1 MVFMSKTKQGQRTL
15 IGFDFGKKYI
25 GVAVGQ
31 EITHSATPLGSIKA
45 KDGIPH
51 WQSLKNYINEW
62 RPDAIIVGL
71 PLNMD
76 GSEQQLTRDA
86 RKFGNRVGSQCNIQ
100 VIFQDERLT
109 TADAKEQL
117 FAQGGY
123 RNLKKD
129 NIDAMSAVLIIESY
143 FENHFK
149 KHSDNQ
155 SGSLHNKNDSLK

>member
-1 MVFMSKTKQGQRTL
+1 MNKQRQKTV

-31 EITHSATPLGSIKA
+31 EITGSATPLGSISA
-45 KDGIPH
+45 KDGIPNWKTLTRYVDE
-51 WQSLKNYINEW
+51 WQ
-62 RPDAIIVGL
+62 PDLIIVGL

-86 RKFGNRVGSQCNIQ
+86 RKFGNRVSARCSIQ
-100 VIFQDERLT
+100 VLFQDERLT
-109 TADAKEQL
+109 TADAKAQL
-117 FAQGGY
+117 FSQGGY

-143 FENHFK
+143 FESVLGH
-149 KHSDNQ
+149 
-155 SGSLHNKNDSLK
+155 